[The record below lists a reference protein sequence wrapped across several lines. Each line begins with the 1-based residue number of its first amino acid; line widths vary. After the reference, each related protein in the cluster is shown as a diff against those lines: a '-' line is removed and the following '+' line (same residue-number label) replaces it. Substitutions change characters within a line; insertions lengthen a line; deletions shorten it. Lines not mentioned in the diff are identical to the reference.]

1 MLITSKLLNNGMTDT
16 TRLIPNRPIP
26 DESKIPAVDKDLI
39 VYSIAFGVSNQKA
52 FALWHPEFLDSSG
65 KLNKTGRAACT
76 QFFNYS
82 KNREYADSYA
92 AYLKAY
98 LSKNESAEKQDA
110 SAVIDDARKDNARVA
125 LYNKVIKLIEGDDDL
140 DPDTLKI
147 AVDMAKKLSIVAD
160 DAEEQVIKPIRVLP
174 AKCKAECRY
183 RAFVETLK
191 LENRVFDDCEY
202 CRARAYAEEHGFK
215 YDPCKLLDVPQD
227 VIDELDSKND
237 VRMEDIL
244 NNKIEN

>member
-1 MLITSKLLNNGMTDT
+1 MNKPHL
-16 TRLIPNRPIP
+16 PNRPIP
-26 DESKIPAVDKDLI
+26 DDSRIPAQDKDMLS
-39 VYSIAFGVSNQKA
+39 YAIAFAVPNQKA

-92 AYLKAY
+92 AYLKEF
-98 LSKNESAEKQDA
+98 LNKKESSVKSET
-110 SAVIDDARKDNARVA
+110 SAIIDDARKDNARVA
-125 LYNKVIKLIEGDDDL
+125 LYNKVIRLIEGDDEL

-160 DAEEQVIKPIRVLP
+160 DVEEQVIKPIRVLP
-174 AKCKAECRY
+174 SKCKAECRY
-183 RAFVETLK
+183 RAFVETQV
-191 LENRVFDDCEY
+191 LEGRIFDDCSY

-237 VRMEDIL
+237 VKLEQIL
-244 NNKIEN
+244 KGEIEN

>member
-1 MLITSKLLNNGMTDT
+1 MAETERLL
-16 TRLIPNRPIP
+16 PNRPSP
-26 DESKIPAVDKDLI
+26 DTSKIPASDKDMLS
-39 VYSIAFGVSNQKA
+39 YAIAFAIPNQKA

-92 AYLKAY
+92 AYLKAF
-98 LSKNESAEKQDA
+98 LSKKESSVKSET
-110 SAVIDDARKDNARVA
+110 SAIIDDARKDNARVA
-125 LYNKVIKLIEGDDDL
+125 LYNKVIRLIEGDDEL

-160 DAEEQVIKPIRVLP
+160 DTEEQVIKPIRVLP
-174 AKCKAECRY
+174 TKCKAECRY
-183 RAFVETLK
+183 RAFVETQV
-191 LENRVFDDCEY
+191 LEGRIFDDCSY

-237 VRMEDIL
+237 VKLEQIL
-244 NNKIEN
+244 QGKIED

>member
-1 MLITSKLLNNGMTDT
+1 MADE
-16 TRLIPNRPIP
+16 RLIPNRPNP
-26 DESKIPAVDKDLI
+26 DTSKIPASDKDMLS
-39 VYSIAFGVSNQKA
+39 YAIAFSIPNQKA

-92 AYLKAY
+92 AYLKAF
-98 LSKNESAEKQDA
+98 LSKKESSVKSET
-110 SAVIDDARKDNARVA
+110 SAIIDDARKDNARVA
-125 LYNKVIKLIEGDDDL
+125 LYNKVIRLIEGDDEL

-160 DAEEQVIKPIRVLP
+160 DTEEQVIKPIRVLLT
-174 AKCKAECRY
+174 KCKAECRY
-183 RAFVETLK
+183 RAFVETQV
-191 LENRVFDDCEY
+191 LEGRVFDDCSY

-244 NNKIEN
+244 SGRVNN

>member
-1 MLITSKLLNNGMTDT
+1 MADE
-16 TRLIPNRPIP
+16 RLIPNRPNP
-26 DESKIPAVDKDLI
+26 DTSKIPASDKDM
-39 VYSIAFGVSNQKA
+39 IAYMVAFNTPNQKA

-92 AYLKAY
+92 AYLKEF
-98 LSKNESAEKQDA
+98 LSKKESGVKPET
-110 SAVIDDARKDNARVA
+110 SAIIDDARKDNARVA
-125 LYNKVIKLIEGDDDL
+125 LYNKVIRLIEGDDEL

-160 DAEEQVIKPIRVLP
+160 DTEEQVIKPIRVLIT
-174 AKCKAECRY
+174 KCKAECRY
-183 RAFVETLK
+183 RAFVETQVLDG
-191 LENRVFDDCEY
+191 RVFDDCEY

-237 VRMEDIL
+237 VKLEQIL
-244 NNKIEN
+244 KGEIEN